1 MNQHRAGTSDSWEN
15 RAYRRVRL
23 RWLLTTIAVCGLVT
37 SAARGQGK
45 RPREWRLS
53 DAHANSITGLAYAP
67 DGRTLA
73 SASRDETVK
82 LWDLATGR
90 IRRTFRGHSG
100 PLSAVAFSPDGR
112 LLAASGPVL
121 VRGPGGR
128 WESGKGTAIK
138 VWDVANG
145 RERATLEHAWRDVPS
160 LTFSPDGARLAA
172 IGGDSNA
179 RIWDVA
185 TGRLR
190 TDFSMPMPVWRM
202 AISSD
207 LKTLA
212 VSPGGQDRPVVLV
225 DIAAR
230 KVVKTLAGAE
240 GPIGSLAFSPDGTK
254 LAAGVGAR
262 SKGRLLT
269 GRPPVELPADLRI
282 WDLGQDEPNAG
293 KVIGHLKELFLVV
306 AFSPDGRRLV
316 AGGGDNTMLKTW
328 DVATGEERS
337 RVNPAI
343 RDVRAV
349 AFSPDGE
356 SLAIGGIDFSI
367 AIHEADTGHE
377 HAVLSGRSAQALVFL
392 PGDRT
397 LAAGLDDG
405 TIALWDVEAGRVRRA
420 FQGPGSP
427 ITAMTVSAD
436 GKWLA
441 AGCPRAGSWRGDLG
455 VWSLESDEGTDPS
468 RGLAGSITTLA
479 FSPDSKTL
487 AVADDDG
494 TIELLRRPL
503 FVSTKPRLK
512 AHAGRVR
519 GLAYSP
525 NGKSLAS
532 VGEDG
537 AIRVWDPAEGRER
550 MSLPGRVARQ
560 VRSSRLEVIERDG
573 EIASGSRNEVK
584 DCPIPNLSVA
594 FLPDGKTLVVAYED
608 FVQPAGIAFY
618 DLATGRQRDDR
629 KPPKED
635 AGIWGD
641 LAGVVLTPDG
651 KTLAAG
657 GYGTVSLWDVGSGA
671 RKTHFRTGGMPPIRA
686 MAVSHDGTTLATSTH
701 QLVQLWNL
709 PELLKAAAER

>member
-1 MNQHRAGTSDSWEN
+1 MSQHRTGTINSSEM
-15 RAYRRVRL
+15 AAFHRVRRTL
-23 RWLLTTIAVCGLVT
+23 LLTTFVVCGLVVWQ
-37 SAARGQGK
+37 ARGQGP

-53 DAHANSITGLAYAP
+53 DAHENSIAGLAYAP
-67 DGRTLA
+67 DGHTLA
-73 SASRDETVK
+73 SASRDATVK

-90 IRRTFRGHSG
+90 IRTTFRGHSG
-100 PLSAVAFSPDGR
+100 PLSAVAFSPDGK
-112 LLAASGPVL
+112 LLAASGQVL
-121 VRGPGGR
+121 VRGDEGR
-128 WESGKGTAIK
+128 LESGKGSAIR
-138 VWDVANG
+138 VWDVTTG
-145 RERATLEHAWRDVPS
+145 RERATLEHAWWDVPS

-179 RIWDVA
+179 RIWDVD

-190 TDFSMPMPVWRM
+190 TDFSMPMPVSRM
-202 AISSD
+202 AISGD

-212 VSPGGQDRPVVLV
+212 VSSGVQDRPVVLV

-240 GPIGSLAFSPDGTK
+240 GPIGCLAFSPDGTK
-254 LAAGVGAR
+254 LAAGIGAR
-262 SKGRLLT
+262 SEGRLLT
-269 GRPPVELPADLRI
+269 GHPPVDLPADLRI
-282 WDLGQDEPNAG
+282 WDLSQDEPNAG
-293 KVIGHLKELFLVV
+293 KVIGHLKEPFPVV
-306 AFSPDGRRLV
+306 AFSPDGHRLV
-316 AGGGDNTMLKTW
+316 AGGGDNMMLKTW

-337 RVNPAI
+337 RLNPSN
-343 RDVRAV
+343 RQVRAV

-356 SLAIGGIDFSI
+356 SLAIGGIDSSI

-377 HAVLSGRSAQALVFL
+377 RSRLSGRSALALVFL

-405 TIALWDVEAGRVRRA
+405 TIALWNVEAGRVRKA

-427 ITAMTVSAD
+427 ITAMAVSPD

-441 AGCPRAGSWRGDLG
+441 AGSRWRGNLG
-455 VWSLESDEGTDPS
+455 IWPLDTDEGPGGPS
-468 RGLAGSITTLA
+468 PGLTGSITTLT

-494 TIELLRRPL
+494 TVELLRRPL

-512 AHAGRVR
+512 AHSGRVR
-519 GLAYSP
+519 GLAYSSD
-525 NGKSLAS
+525 GKSLAS

-560 VRSSRLEVIERDG
+560 VRSSGLEVIERDG
-573 EIASGSRNEVK
+573 EIAYASRNEVK
-584 DCPIPNLSVA
+584 DRPIPNLSVA
-594 FLPDGKTLVVAYED
+594 FQPDDKTLVVAYED

-618 DLATGRQRDDR
+618 DLATGRQREDR
-629 KPPKED
+629 KPPRED

-657 GYGTVSLWDVGSGA
+657 GYGTVSLWDVASWT
-671 RKTHFRTGGMPPIRA
+671 RKTHFRTGGWPPIRA
-686 MAVSHDGTTLATSTH
+686 MAVSHDGATLATSTH
-701 QLVQLWNL
+701 QVVQLWSL
-709 PELLKAAAER
+709 SELLKAEAAR